1 MWKVQWA
8 HPEFGVIIASCG
20 FDKRVNI
27 WQEKKED
34 GKINWTSRAK
44 IQEFSDSVEDIS
56 FCPKVHGLK
65 IAATTLNGKMKIF
78 EPTDYA
84 NNINWNCISAKD
96 VSSVGCSSVC
106 WNPSN
111 LDPQTLIVG
120 CLFDAK
126 KNNKNDLVQ
135 VYAYVDSKKEYC
147 LIDTFENGHTDSI
160 TDVEWAPQFGR
171 SFHLV
176 ATSSVDHQVIIWKLD
191 LKFDVVNE
199 HFENISVKKEKLFEF
214 KHNCEVKY

>member
-1 MWKVQWA
+1 
-8 HPEFGVIIASCG
+8 VILASCG

-34 GKINWTSRAK
+34 GKVNWTSRAK
-44 IQEFSDSVEDIS
+44 IQDFSDSVEDIS

-84 NNINWNCISAKD
+84 NNINWNCISTKD

-106 WNPSN
+106 WNPSSI
-111 LDPQTLIVG
+111 DPQTLVVG
-120 CLFDAK
+120 CHFDAK
-126 KNNKNDLVQ
+126 KNNQQDLIQ
-135 VYAYVDSKKEYC
+135 LYAYIDSKKEYS
-147 LIDTFENGHTDSI
+147 LICNFQNGHSNSV

-171 SFHLV
+171 SFHLI
-176 ATSSVDHQVIIWKLD
+176 ASCSIDKSLIIWKLN
-191 LKFDVVNE
+191 LKYSYNNE
-199 HFENISVKKEKLFEF
+199 HFDNISA
-214 KHNCEVKY
+214 EVENLLRFTNDSPVLNL

>member
-1 MWKVQWA
+1 M
-8 HPEFGVIIASCG
+8 IIASCG

-34 GKINWTSRAK
+34 GKVTWASRAK
-44 IQEFSDSVEDIS
+44 IQDFSDSVEDIA

-65 IAATTLNGKMKIF
+65 IAACTLNGKMKIF

-96 VSSVGCSSVC
+96 VSSVGCSSVS
-106 WNPSN
+106 WNPSS
-111 LDPQTLIVG
+111 LDPQTLVVG
-120 CLFDAK
+120 CLFDK
-126 KNNKNDLVQ
+126 KKDNKNDLVQ
-135 VYAYVDSKKEYC
+135 LYAYVDSKKEYI
-147 LIDTFENGHTDSI
+147 LVESFGDGHLDSI

-171 SFHLV
+171 SFHLI
-176 ATSSVDHQVIIWKLD
+176 ATSSSDGKLIIWKVD

-199 HFENISVKKEKLFEF
+199 HFENISVKKEKLFI
-214 KHNCEVKY
+214 HQNDCEVFLKIFFTYIF